1 MIVRNI
7 IGKAPF
13 IFLLMP
19 VIAAIVINELIPKSI
34 SAIPFMVIAFVLIS
48 LSFFI
53 PATHAYRFRWLF
65 GSGVFLLIFS
75 VATLSYAYERE
86 KATFNFPNSDTV
98 YQGYI
103 TDIPQEKPKSIQC
116 NITLN
121 APNKKKV
128 IVYFQK
134 TDKSSSLAPGD
145 VVVFRTQMQAF
156 KNFGNPDDFN
166 YARLM
171 RNHGF
176 AASGYVPE
184 NQWMVTGISNR
195 TPYVISQ
202 QIRLKALEFYKSFG
216 LDNDSYAFVTALTLG
231 YTKFLPQEMKE
242 AFRAS
247 GTSHVLSVSGLHVG
261 IIYLVIT
268 SMLFF
273 LKGSKRK
280 NIFKQIVIILS
291 LWAYAFITGL
301 SVAVIRAAIMLS
313 IFCVGN
319 MFHRKGFS
327 YNTVAIAAFFILLSH
342 PFALYEIGF
351 QMSFMAVMAI
361 LFFKPKI
368 NRLYMPQNK
377 FSATLWSLFT
387 LSLAAQ
393 AGVFPLVL
401 YYFGTF
407 PTYFFVTNLLIVPL
421 ANLIIYAFIPILIF
435 SVTGHIGL
443 VGFDFLGKVCL
454 WLFQKICRI
463 TLDVVYFFET
473 LPAAQIKDQYLT
485 FWGMILVYFLVIS
498 LFVRFENKKFAPLF
512 IFLSTALGLFS
523 LQTMES
529 IRPKPLQLVVFNRP
543 STSEIA
549 YLQGRQKTTFSD
561 SGNTIIPHPT
571 KRIVRISSNIFDNK
585 ISEQPF
591 VSDYLILS
599 KDNSLS
605 MYTLKDHFVT
615 REVILDSSLSGS
627 ASKRLKGQCH
637 ELGIKVYDIAES
649 GAFIVNF

>member
-1 MIVRNI
+1 
-7 IGKAPF
+7 
-13 IFLLMP
+13 MP
-19 VIAAIVINELIPKSI
+19 VIAAIVINELTPKSI
-34 SAIPFMVIAFVLIS
+34 SAIPFAAIAVVLIS

-65 GSGVFLLIFS
+65 GSGILFLIFS
-75 VATLSYAYERE
+75 IATVSYTRERE
-86 KATFNFPNSDTV
+86 RSAFDFPTSDTV
-98 YQGYI
+98 YLGYI
-103 TDIPQEKPKSIQC
+103 TDIPLEKPKSIQC

-156 KNFGNPDDFN
+156 KNFGNPDDFD

-280 NIFKQIVIILS
+280 NSFKQIVIILS

-301 SVAVIRAAIMLS
+301 SVAVIRAALMLS

-319 MFHRKGFS
+319 MFNRKGFS
-327 YNTVAIAAFFILLSH
+327 YNTLAIAAFFILLSH
-342 PFALYEIGF
+342 PFALFEIGF

-361 LFFKPKI
+361 LFFQPKI
-368 NRLYMPQNK
+368 NRLYIPQNK

-421 ANLIIYAFIPILIF
+421 TNLIVYAVIPVAVF
-435 SVTGHIGL
+435 SAAGSIGFA
-443 VGFDFLGKVCL
+443 VFDFPAMLCQ
-454 WLFQKICRI
+454 WLFDKICRF
-463 TLDVVYFFET
+463 TLSVVYFFET

-485 FWGMILVYFLVIS
+485 FWGMILVFLLVIS
-498 LFVRFENKKFAPLF
+498 FFMRFENKKFAPIF
-512 IFLSTALGLFS
+512 IFLSAAFGLFS
-523 LQTMES
+523 LQTIES

-543 STSEIA
+543 SASEIA
-549 YLQGRQKTTFSD
+549 YVHGRQKTMFSN

-571 KRIVRISSNIFDNK
+571 KRIVKISSNIFDNK
-585 ISEQPF
+585 VSKQPF

-599 KDNSLS
+599 EDNSFS
-605 MYTLKDHFVT
+605 MYTLKNHFVT
-615 REVILDSSLSGS
+615 REVILDSSLSRS
-627 ASKRLKGQCH
+627 TSKRLMRQCR
-637 ELGIKVYDIAES
+637 ELGIKVHDIAES

>member
-1 MIVRNI
+1 MRNI

-13 IFLLMP
+13 VFLLMP
-19 VIAAIVINELIPKSI
+19 VVAAIVINDLMPGFI
-34 SAIPFMVIAFVLIS
+34 SVFLFATVAIILMGI
-48 LSFFI
+48 SFFV
-53 PATHAYRFRWLF
+53 PAAHAYRLRWLF
-65 GSGVFLLIFS
+65 GAGVIVLIFS
-75 VATLSYAYERE
+75 ITTLRYNQE
-86 KATFNFPNSDTV
+86 KQQTEFNFPNGNAL
-98 YQGYI
+98 YQGYVI
-103 TDIPQEKPKSIQC
+103 DIPQEKPKSIQC
-116 NITLN
+116 NIALN
-121 APNKKKV
+121 VPNKKKV

-134 TDKSSSLAPGD
+134 TDKSSSLVPGD
-145 VVVFRTQMQAF
+145 VVIFRARMQPF
-156 KNFGNPDDFN
+156 KNFGNPDDFD

-171 RNHGF
+171 RNRGF

-184 NQWMVTGISNR
+184 NQWMKTEILNR

-216 LDNDSYAFVTALTLG
+216 LENDEYAFVTALTIG
-231 YTKFLPQEMKE
+231 YTEFLPQEMEE

-280 NIFKQIVIILS
+280 NILKQIIIILS

-319 MFHRKGFS
+319 MFNRKGFS
-327 YNTVAIAAFFILLSH
+327 YNTVAIAAFFILLSR
-342 PFALYEIGF
+342 PFGLFEIGF

-361 LFFKPKI
+361 LFFQPKI

-377 FSATLWSLFT
+377 VPATLWGLFT

-407 PTYFFVTNLLIVPL
+407 PTYFFITNLLIVPL
-421 ANLIIYAFIPILIF
+421 TNLIVYAVIPVAVF
-435 SVTGHIGL
+435 SAAGSIGFA
-443 VGFDFLGKVCL
+443 VFDFPAMLCQ
-454 WLFQKICRI
+454 WLFDKICRF
-463 TLDVVYFFET
+463 TLSVVYFFET

-485 FWGMILVYFLVIS
+485 FWGMILVFLLVIS
-498 LFVRFENKKFAPLF
+498 FFMRFENKKFAPIF
-512 IFLSTALGLFS
+512 IFLSAAFGLFS
-523 LQTMES
+523 LQTIES

-543 STSEIA
+543 SASEIA
-549 YLQGRQKTTFSD
+549 YVHGRQKTMFSN

-571 KRIVRISSNIFDNK
+571 KRIVKISSNIFDNK
-585 ISEQPF
+585 VSKQPF
-591 VSDYLILS
+591 VSDFLILS
-599 KDNSLS
+599 EDNSFS
-605 MYTLKDHFVT
+605 MYTLKNHFVT
-615 REVILDSSLSGS
+615 REVILDSSLSRS
-627 ASKRLKGQCH
+627 TSKRLMRQCR
-637 ELGIKVYDIAES
+637 ELGIKVHDIAES

>member
-1 MIVRNI
+1 
-7 IGKAPF
+7 
-13 IFLLMP
+13 MP
-19 VIAAIVINELIPKSI
+19 VIAAIVINELTPKSI
-34 SAIPFMVIAFVLIS
+34 SAIPFAAIAVVLTP

-65 GSGVFLLIFS
+65 GSGILFLIFS
-75 VATLSYAYERE
+75 IATLSYTRERE
-86 KATFNFPNSDTV
+86 RSAFDFPTSDTV
-98 YQGYI
+98 YLGYI
-103 TDIPQEKPKSIQC
+103 TDIPLEKPKSIQC
-116 NITLN
+116 NIVLN

-145 VVVFRTQMQAF
+145 VVVFRAQMQPF
-156 KNFGNPDDFN
+156 KNFGNPDDFD
-166 YARLM
+166 YTRLM
-171 RNHGF
+171 RNRGF

-184 NQWMVTGISNR
+184 NEWMITGISNR

-216 LDNDSYAFVTALTLG
+216 LDNDAYAFVTALTLG
-231 YTKFLPQEMKE
+231 YTVFLPQEMEE

-280 NIFKQIVIILS
+280 NSFKQIVIILS

-301 SVAVIRAAIMLS
+301 SVAVIRAALMLS

-319 MFHRKGFS
+319 MFNRKGFS
-327 YNTVAIAAFFILLSH
+327 YNTLAIAAFFILLSH
-342 PFALYEIGF
+342 PFALFEIGF

-361 LFFKPKI
+361 LFFQPKI
-368 NRLYMPQNK
+368 NRLYIPQNK

-421 ANLIIYAFIPILIF
+421 ANLIIYAFIPVLIF
-435 SVTGHIGL
+435 SLTGNVGL
-443 VGFDFLGKVCL
+443 VGFDFFAKVFQ

-473 LPAAQIKDQYLT
+473 LPAAQIRDQYLT
-485 FWGMILVYFLVIS
+485 FWGMILVFLLVIS
-498 LFVRFENKKFAPLF
+498 FFVRFENKKFAPVF
-512 IFLSTALGLFS
+512 IFLSAALGLFS

-549 YLQGRQKTTFSD
+549 YLQGRQKTIFSG

-571 KRIVRISSNIFDNK
+571 KRIVKISSNIFHNK
-585 ISEQPF
+585 VSKQPF

-599 KDNSLS
+599 EDNSLS

-615 REVILDSSLSGS
+615 REVILDSSLSRS
-627 ASKRLKGQCH
+627 TSRRLMGQCR
-637 ELGIKVYDIAES
+637 ELGIKVHDIAES